1 MKKEKIVKGKS
12 KEVVE
17 QEIAEFITVQKNYR
31 GKFIE
36 ASFKKIEMEEYM
48 VQIKIGQ
55 ITALW
60 AGIPMPEKLAK
71 AYVNLLLFN
80 FKELARELDGLK
92 QKLILKGMDEKQLV
106 ELIENDVYVSKL
118 K

>member
-1 MKKEKIVKGKS
+1 MKKEKIVKGNS

-36 ASFKKIEMEEYM
+36 ASYKKIEMDE
-48 VQIKIGQ
+48 VLIQ
-55 ITALW
+55 ITSGNITIKW
-60 AGIPMPEKLAK
+60 SGIPMPEKLAK
-71 AYVNLLLFN
+71 AYLNLLLFN
-80 FKELARELDGLK
+80 FKQLAKDVETK
-92 QKLILKGMDEKQLV
+92 KSKLRTKGMTEEQLV
-106 ELIENDVYVSKL
+106 NLIENDKYVTKI